1 MSASP
6 FVKLIECFC
15 TRIVRFYAALSCGIV
30 HASNVDN
37 GELDSEVWCYVTYA
51 AEHVLK
57 AASADR
63 HVLQQVL
70 SKFDGSK
77 WVYQV
82 TKPVSPKLG
91 QSAREPIPSLA
102 PPVRMMPGMIAAQ
115 HALRTEA

>member
-1 MSASP
+1 
-6 FVKLIECFC
+6 VYC
-15 TRIVRFYAALSCGIV
+15 TCIVSSKAVLSCSIV
-30 HASNVDN
+30 HPSNVSN
-37 GELDSEVWCYVTYA
+37 GNLASGTLCCVTYT
-51 AEHVLK
+51 AEHFLHILT

-82 TKPVSPKLG
+82 TKPVAPKLG

-102 PPVRMMPGMIAAQ
+102 PPVRLMPGMIAAQ

>member
-1 MSASP
+1 M
-6 FVKLIECFC
+6 
-15 TRIVRFYAALSCGIV
+15 
-30 HASNVDN
+30 HASHVDN
-37 GELDSEVWCYVTYA
+37 SELDSEALCCMTYT

-63 HVLQQVL
+63 HVLLQVL

-82 TKPVSPKLG
+82 TKPVAPKLG

-102 PPVRMMPGMIAAQ
+102 PPVRLMPGMIAAQ
-115 HALRTEA
+115 HALQTEA

>member
-1 MSASP
+1 
-6 FVKLIECFC
+6 
-15 TRIVRFYAALSCGIV
+15 
-30 HASNVDN
+30 
-37 GELDSEVWCYVTYA
+37 VTYT
-51 AEHVLK
+51 AEHFLHILT

-82 TKPVSPKLG
+82 TKPVAPKLG

-102 PPVRMMPGMIAAQ
+102 PPVRLMPGMIAAQ
-115 HALRTEA
+115 HALQTEA

>member
-1 MSASP
+1 MN
-6 FVKLIECFC
+6 
-15 TRIVRFYAALSCGIV
+15 
-30 HASNVDN
+30 ASNADN
-37 GELDSEVWCYVTYA
+37 TELDSAALCCVTCT

-82 TKPVSPKLG
+82 TKPVAPKLG
-91 QSAREPIPSLA
+91 QSSRESIPSLA
-102 PPVRMMPGMIAAQ
+102 PPVRLMPGMIAAQ
-115 HALRTEA
+115 HAMRTEA